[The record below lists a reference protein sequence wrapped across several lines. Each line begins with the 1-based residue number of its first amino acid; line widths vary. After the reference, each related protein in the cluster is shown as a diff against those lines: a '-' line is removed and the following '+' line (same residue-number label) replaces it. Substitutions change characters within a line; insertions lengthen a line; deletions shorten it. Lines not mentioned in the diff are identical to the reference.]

1 MRRVISQATLA
12 LALVVGGWPI
22 AGSGDD
28 ADWQAFNRDGMTAAA
43 EQDWPA
49 AEEAFRQALA
59 ALTADTEGRLPP
71 LDRITDDDARL
82 ADVAG
87 NLAVTLLEQGELDAA
102 RELFERALLIRRAVF
117 GTRDTALAES
127 LNNLA
132 ELERRTGRLERSRSL
147 HEAALE
153 VRREVL
159 EAGHPDIAESLNNL
173 GVLLRDLGELDEAA
187 ALVGEAHAIRS
198 ERLGPGHRAT
208 LESAGNLATI
218 AIDRGDLTTAEAAL
232 TAAIE
237 AHAAADTDGDD
248 ESNGAAHDPLP
259 SFLLRNI
266 IDVLLLQGDVERA
279 VVLCA
284 ERLGERPPGDVPEAE
299 ERLAENGHDGA
310 ADGETPEDTAL
321 APAGTIEPA
330 HGEPAQGM
338 PLELAEAEL
347 LAACARAYRRNDDA
361 ATSMVLLE
369 SELQRP
375 AAPTEAVEAELRWEL
390 ADTKAATGD
399 LRTAEGE
406 LDTVLRLLE
415 ASGDLR
421 QSLALNNRAS
431 IRFERGRPLDAAA
444 DLEAAIVQLE
454 ARDDAAAGPL
464 LRDVL
469 ANYAVVLRAL
479 DRTSE
484 ALEVENRVIDLATT
498 PADDG
503 PPATAE

>member
-1 MRRVISQATLA
+1 MRRAISQAALA
-12 LALVVGGWPI
+12 LALVVGGWPS
-22 AGSGDD
+22 AGLADD
-28 ADWQAFNRDGMTAAA
+28 ADWQALNRDGMTAAA

-59 ALTADTEGRLPP
+59 ALTADNEGRLPP

-82 ADVAG
+82 AVVAG
-87 NLAVTLLEQGELDAA
+87 NLAVALLEQDELDEA

-218 AIDRGDLTTAEAAL
+218 AIDQGDVVTAEAML
-232 TAAIE
+232 TAAID
-237 AHAAADTDGDD
+237 AHAAASTNGGDD
-248 ESNGAAHDPLP
+248 ESDAATRDPLP
-259 SFLLRNI
+259 AFLLRSAV
-266 IDVLLLQGDVERA
+266 DVLLLRGDVERA
-279 VVLCA
+279 VELCM
-284 ERLGERPPGDVPEAE
+284 ERLGAAPAVQAGDPAGASEAPMPEEAAIVE
-299 ERLAENGHDGA
+299 DGA
-310 ADGETPEDTAL
+310 VLDD
-321 APAGTIEPA
+321 PA
-330 HGEPAQGM
+330 
-338 PLELAEAEL
+338 PLELVEAEL
-347 LAACARAYRRNDDA
+347 IAACARAFARGGDGERA
-361 ATSMVLLE
+361 LSLLE
-369 SELQRP
+369 TELQRP
-375 AAPTEAVEAELRWEL
+375 AAPAEAVEAELRWEL

-399 LRTAEGE
+399 LRAAEGE
-406 LDTVLRLLE
+406 LDTVLGLLE

-444 DLEAAIVQLE
+444 DLEAAIAQLDV
-454 ARDDAAAGPL
+454 RDDAAAAPL

-479 DRTSE
+479 DRTDE
-484 ALEVENRVIDLATT
+484 ALEVENRVIDLATARAEEPQ
-498 PADDG
+498 PA
-503 PPATAE
+503 AE

>member
-1 MRRVISQATLA
+1 MQGVIRQAILVLT
-12 LALVVGGWPI
+12 LVVGGWPI
-22 AGSGDD
+22 AGVSDD
-28 ADWQAFNRDGMTAAA
+28 ADWEAFNQDGMTAAA

-49 AEEAFRQALA
+49 AEAAFRQALA
-59 ALTADTEGRLPP
+59 ALTADNEGRLPP

-82 ADVAG
+82 AVVAG
-87 NLAVTLLEQGELDAA
+87 NLAVALLEQSKLDEA

-117 GTRDTALAES
+117 GTRDAALAES

-159 EAGHPDIAESLNNL
+159 EEGHPDIAESLNNL

-187 ALVGEAHAIRS
+187 ALVGEAYAIRS

-208 LESAGNLATI
+208 LESAGNLATV

-237 AHAAADTDGDD
+237 AHAAADANGDD
-248 ESNGAAHDPLP
+248 GGDESDGAAHDPLP
-259 SFLLRNI
+259 SFLLRNTV
-266 IDVLLLQGDVERA
+266 DVLLLQGDVERA
-279 VVLCA
+279 VGLCT
-284 ERLGERPPGDVPEAE
+284 ERLHDGPEVEAE
-299 ERLAENGHDGA
+299 EELLAEEPGDGTTEA
-310 ADGETPEDTAL
+310 AVSNVA
-321 APAGTIEPA
+321 APAQAGTIEPA
-330 HGEPAQGM
+330 LSAL
-338 PLELAEAEL
+338 LELAEAEL
-347 LAACARAYRRNDDA
+347 VAACAHAYRRNNNA
-361 ATSMVLLE
+361 ARSMALLE
-369 SELQRP
+369 SALQRP
-375 AAPTEAVEAELRWEL
+375 ATPAEAVEAELRWEL

-399 LRTAEGE
+399 LRSAEGE
-406 LDTVLRLLE
+406 LDTVLGLLE

-421 QSLALNNRAS
+421 QPLALNNRAS

-444 DLEAAIVQLE
+444 DLETAIAQLD
-454 ARDDAAAGPL
+454 ALDDAAAGPL

-479 DRTSE
+479 DRTPE
-484 ALEVENRVIDLATT
+484 ALEVEERVIDLATPPVDEPPLAT
-498 PADDG
+498 PS
-503 PPATAE
+503 E

>member
-1 MRRVISQATLA
+1 MRRSIRQAALA

-22 AGSGDD
+22 ASSGDD
-28 ADWQAFNRDGMTAAA
+28 TNWRAFNRHGMTAAA

-49 AEEAFRQALA
+49 AEQAFRQALA
-59 ALTADTEGRLPP
+59 ALTADNEGRLPP
-71 LDRITDDDARL
+71 LDGITDDDARL

-87 NLAVTLLEQGELDAA
+87 NLAVALLEQDKLDES

-117 GTRDTALAES
+117 GTRDKALAES

-132 ELERRTGRLERSRSL
+132 ELERRTGRLERGRSL

-198 ERLGPGHRAT
+198 ERLGLGHRAT

-218 AIDRGDLTTAEAAL
+218 AMDQGDLTTAEAVL

-237 AHAAADTDGDD
+237 AHAEEDANSD
-248 ESNGAAHDPLP
+248 ESGAATRDPLP
-259 SFLLRNI
+259 SFLLRNA

-279 VVLCA
+279 VELCM
-284 ERLGERPPGDVPEAE
+284 ERLGDVPVFQGAFDE
-299 ERLAENGHDGA
+299 EGQGGGPLGGA
-310 ADGETPEDTAL
+310 AEGQTVEDA
-321 APAGTIEPA
+321 APVPAGAIDPAQDEPA
-330 HGEPAQGM
+330 LGM

-347 LAACARAYRRNDDA
+347 VAACARAYRRNDDA
-361 ATSMVLLE
+361 ATSMALLE
-369 SELQRP
+369 SGLQRP
-375 AAPTEAVEAELRWEL
+375 AVPAEAVEAELRWEL

-399 LRTAEGE
+399 LRSAEGE

-444 DLEAAIVQLE
+444 DLEEAVAKLE
-454 ARDDAAAGPL
+454 AREDAAAGPL

-469 ANYAVVLRAL
+469 TNYAVVLRAL
-479 DRTSE
+479 DRTNE
-484 ALEVENRVIDLATT
+484 ALEVEDRAIDLARPPEDE
-498 PADDG
+498 PA
-503 PPATAE
+503 PAPSE

>member
-1 MRRVISQATLA
+1 VRRVISQAILA
-12 LALVVGGWPI
+12 LSLVVGGWPS
-22 AGSGDD
+22 AGAGDD
-28 ADWQAFNRDGMTAAA
+28 AAWEALNRDGLTAAA

-59 ALTADTEGRLPP
+59 ALTANNEGRLPP

-82 ADVAG
+82 AVVAG
-87 NLAVTLLEQGELDAA
+87 NLAVALLEQDELDEA
-102 RELFERALLIRRAVF
+102 RALFERALLIRRAVF

-198 ERLGPGHRAT
+198 ERLGSEHRAT

-218 AIDRGDLTTAEAAL
+218 AIDRGDVATAEAVL

-237 AHAAADTDGDD
+237 AHAAAGTDD
-248 ESNGAAHDPLP
+248 ESDADPLP
-259 SFLLRNI
+259 AFLLRSAV
-266 IDVLLLQGDVERA
+266 DVLLLRGEIERA
-279 VVLCA
+279 VELCM
-284 ERLGERPPGDVPEAE
+284 ERRGDIPEAE
-299 ERLAENGHDGA
+299 ASDVAEAGGTS
-310 ADGETPEDTAL
+310 TPEDAAIVDDGAVL
-321 APAGTIEPA
+321 DDPA
-330 HGEPAQGM
+330 
-338 PLELAEAEL
+338 PLELVEAEL
-347 LAACARAYRRNDDA
+347 IATCARAFSRDGDGERA
-361 ATSMVLLE
+361 LSLLE
-369 SELQRP
+369 SGLERP
-375 AAPTEAVEAELRWEL
+375 AAPAEAVEAELRWEL

-399 LRTAEGE
+399 LRAAEGE
-406 LDTVLRLLE
+406 LDTVLGLLE

-444 DLEAAIVQLE
+444 DLEAAIAQLD

-479 DRTSE
+479 DRTDE
-484 ALEVENRVIDLATT
+484 ALEVEDRVIDLATARADEPQ
-498 PADDG
+498 PA
-503 PPATAE
+503 AE